1 MGDEYHGKMQS
12 IRDAIETAGGANS
25 RNGRRQLEFVR
36 VSEDTQAA
44 EDVAIRPAPILE
56 QVFSDFRHSI
66 IQKQSRLL
74 WGRETGVLVLT
85 HLLPGLTRVWLLPTI
100 QSKVD

>member
-1 MGDEYHGKMQS
+1 MQS
-12 IRDAIETAGGANS
+12 LRDEIVTAGGANS

-44 EDVAIRPAPILE
+44 EDVAIRPAPILK
-56 QVFSDFRHSI
+56 QVFSDIRHRI
-66 IQKQSRLL
+66 IQKKSRLL
-74 WGRETGVLVLT
+74 WGRETGVLGLT
-85 HLLPGLTRVWLLPTI
+85 HLLPDPTRVWVLPTI